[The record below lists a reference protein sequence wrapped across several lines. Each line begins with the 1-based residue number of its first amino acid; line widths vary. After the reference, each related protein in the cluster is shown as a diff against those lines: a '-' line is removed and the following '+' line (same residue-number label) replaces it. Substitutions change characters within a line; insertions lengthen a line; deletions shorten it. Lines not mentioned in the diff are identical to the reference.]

1 MKKLFFVSTLLAA
14 VLLTACEK
22 VSDSV
27 PADGTVDTANTVNNT
42 VSEPKAEVA
51 AADVTA
57 AVMAE
62 IEIASAVEK
71 TADTVGAFYDIDAA
85 AVTDMSVFV
94 CGSGAYPDELAVFK
108 FADGEA
114 AQSGADAVKK
124 RLESQTALYTDYTPD
139 EVYKLEN
146 AAVIEKDNWVILVI
160 CSDNDRAAEIINGLI

>member
-1 MKKLFFVSTLLAA
+1 MKKLFIVTALLAA
-14 VLLTACEK
+14 VLLAACKK

-27 PADGTVDTANTVNNT
+27 PADGTMEPSNT
-42 VSEPKAEVA
+42 VSDTEAKSETS

-71 TADTVGAFYDIDAA
+71 TADTVGAFYDIDTS

-94 CGSGAYPDELAVFK
+94 CGSGAYPDELAAFSFK
-108 FADGEA
+108 DGDA
-114 AQSGADAVKK
+114 AKSGAEAVKK
-124 RLESQTALYTDYTPD
+124 RLENQTALYTDYTPD

-146 AAVIEKDNWVILVI
+146 AAVIEKGSWVILVI

>member
-1 MKKLFFVSTLLAA
+1 MKKSFVVTALLAA

-27 PADGTVDTANTVNNT
+27 PADGTVNPSNT
-42 VSEPKAEVA
+42 VSDTVSEAKQEAS

-71 TADTVGAFYDIDAA
+71 TADSVGAFYDIDTA

-94 CGSGAYPDELAVFK
+94 CGSGAYPDELAAFK
-108 FADGEA
+108 FKDGDSA
-114 AQSGADAVKK
+114 KSGAEAVKK

-139 EVYKLEN
+139 EVYKLEGAN
-146 AAVIEKDNWVILVI
+146 LIEKDNWVILTI
-160 CSDNDRAAEIINGLI
+160 CSDNDRAKEIINGLI